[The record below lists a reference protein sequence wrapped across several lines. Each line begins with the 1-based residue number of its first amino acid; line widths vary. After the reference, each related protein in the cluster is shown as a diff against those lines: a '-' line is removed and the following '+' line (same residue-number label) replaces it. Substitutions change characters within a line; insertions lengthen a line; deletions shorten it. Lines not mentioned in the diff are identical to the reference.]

1 MKREKKTQ
9 ISDFRYATGAARIGW
24 PAVGEPMRPDDVMKV
39 VEFLVPV
46 APGRS
51 GRLPPQAG
59 RGAACDRRNDGHSE
73 ADVNDIKT
81 AIQEDQLPTERA
93 LLAMVNGHSKRNGRG
108 ASVNTRTHA
117 GGV

>member
-46 APGRS
+46 APGTVRPLTAASWPRCGVRS
-51 GRLPPQAG
+51 A
-59 RGAACDRRNDGHSE
+59 E
-73 ADVNDIKT
+73 
-81 AIQEDQLPTERA
+81 
-93 LLAMVNGHSKRNGRG
+93 
-108 ASVNTRTHA
+108 
-117 GGV
+117 